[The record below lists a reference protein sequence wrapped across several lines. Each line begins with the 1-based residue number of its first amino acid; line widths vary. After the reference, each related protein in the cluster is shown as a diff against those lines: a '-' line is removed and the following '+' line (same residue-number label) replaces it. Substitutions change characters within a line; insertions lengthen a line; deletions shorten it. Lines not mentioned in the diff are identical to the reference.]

1 MATSREAGRALPPS
15 LAANPR
21 LGDWLRVR
29 PAGVVDVRSGKV
41 ELGQGVLTALA
52 QVAAEELDLDVARI
66 RMVAAV
72 TGISPNEGY
81 TSGSMSIQYS
91 GAALRV
97 ACAEARAIYLGVAAS
112 RWNVPADVLTVRDG
126 AIAAP
131 DGRATSYWELADDGL
146 LDRPATGLAEPKA
159 ASDYRIVGTSVPRV
173 DLPDKLAPRPRFV
186 HDMVLDGM
194 LYGRVVRPPSRGA
207 TLLDVGPEPAMAL
220 PGVVT
225 VVRDGSFLGVIAER
239 EEVALRAADLLR
251 AEAKWQE
258 QPTLPDEDDL
268 PAFLLSAPA
277 QTSVLA
283 ESAPGAGAPAGP
295 AARSHEATYHR
306 PYLAHA
312 AMGPSSATALAR
324 PALVGDSA
332 DEDGVRLEVWT
343 HSQGVYLLRRD
354 LAQALQLAEDQVRV
368 RHVEGA
374 GCYGH
379 NGADDVAMDAALLAL
394 AVPGRPVQVVWSR
407 SDELGWAPY
416 GPAAVVRITADVDA
430 RGDVLSWRHEIWG
443 NGHVTRPGVARPIGL
458 LAASHRDGGEPIEA
472 AADPPL
478 ERGGG
483 AGRNAVPGY
492 AFPAYRAVSHRLSVM
507 PLRTS
512 SMRALGGFL
521 NVFAIESFM
530 DELAQ
535 AAGRNPVEYRLAQLA
550 DPRGQAVIEAVAR
563 RSGWADWSAS
573 GSSRSVGHGIG
584 YARYKNSSAYC
595 AVVAEVEAVAE
606 VRVRRLTIA
615 VDAGLVINPD
625 GAANQVEGG
634 AIQATSWTLKERVRF
649 NSLTVTS
656 DSWDSYPILRFSEV
670 PAVEVELLPGNGNP
684 SLGVGETAQGPT
696 AAAIG
701 NALYDALGVR
711 VRTLPLTGEQIL
723 AAMPD

>member
-1 MATSREAGRALPPS
+1 MVASPEARAALPPS

-21 LGDWLRVR
+21 LGDWLRVLPR
-29 PAGVVDVRSGKV
+29 GVVEVRSGKV

-52 QVAAEELDLDVARI
+52 QVAAEELDVDVARV

-81 TSGSMSIQYS
+81 TAGSNSIQYS

-97 ACAEARAIYLGVAAS
+97 ACAEARAIYLAAAAG
-112 RWNVPADVLTVRDG
+112 RWDVPADVLTVQDG
-126 AIAAP
+126 TMAAP
-131 DGRATSYWELADDGL
+131 DGRTTSYWELADDGL
-146 LDRPATGLAEPKA
+146 LDRLATGLAEPKA
-159 ASDYRIVGTSVPRV
+159 VSDYRIVGTSVPRL

-186 HDMVLDGM
+186 HDMTLDGM

-207 TLLDVGPEPAMAL
+207 TLLDVGAEAAMAL
-220 PGVVT
+220 AGVVT

-251 AEAKWQE
+251 AEAKWKE

-268 PAFLLSAPA
+268 PAFLTTAPA
-277 QTSVLA
+277 ETSVLA
-283 ESAPGAGAPAGP
+283 ESAPPASAPPRP

-312 AMGPSSATALAR
+312 AMGPSSATALASNQEIW
-324 PALVGDSA
+324 G
-332 DEDGVRLEVWT
+332 GVRLEVWT
-343 HSQGVYLLRRD
+343 HSQGVYLLRRE
-354 LAQALQLAEDQVRV
+354 LARALKLTEEQVRV

-379 NGADDVAMDAALLAL
+379 NGADDAAMDAALLAL

-407 SDELGWAPY
+407 SDELGWEPY
-416 GPAAVVRITADVDA
+416 GPAAVVRIAADVDA
-430 RGDVLSWRHEIWG
+430 RGDVLCWQHDIWG
-443 NGHVTRPGVARPIGL
+443 NGHVTRPGFARSIGL
-458 LAASHRDGGEPIEA
+458 LAASHRDGGEQMEA
-472 AADPPL
+472 AAEPPL

-492 AFPAYRAVSHRLSVM
+492 AFPAYRAVNHRLSVM

-512 SMRALGGFL
+512 SLRALGGFL

-530 DELAQ
+530 DELAE
-535 AAGRNPVEYRLAQLA
+535 AAGRDPVEYRLAQLA
-550 DPRGQAVIEAVAR
+550 DPRGRAVIEAVVR

-573 GSSRSVGHGIG
+573 GSAGHGLG

-595 AVVAEVEAVAE
+595 AVVAEVEAVTE

-625 GAANQVEGG
+625 GAENQLEGG

-656 DSWDSYPILRFSEV
+656 DTWDSYPILRFSEV
-670 PAVEVELLPGNGNP
+670 PVVDVELSPGHGNP
-684 SLGVGETAQGPT
+684 SLGVGEAAQGPT

-711 VRTLPLTGEQIL
+711 VRTLPLTERQIL